1 MQAHKNS
8 GRSSPK
14 KILWNSTFNGSGM
27 KCLKQSFLPGFTS
40 LLGKLTLFTIQ
51 EWKEYG
57 LMVLLQRDRLNCYVH
72 LFELACLGTP
82 NNYPLYTLIASPRK
96 NICFCCSSTP
106 LLVSCAKKRNRTFR
120 KLLFHDDQ
128 NVNVMTRLIYMS
140 YCLKGYAK
148 NNSSLL

>member
-1 MQAHKNS
+1 MSKAVIFTWIFQSTWKVDSLYNS
-8 GRSSPK
+8 R
-14 KILWNSTFNGSGM
+14 M
-27 KCLKQSFLPGFTS
+27 
-40 LLGKLTLFTIQ
+40 
-51 EWKEYG
+51 ERVG

-106 LLVSCAKKRNRTFR
+106 LLVSCAKKKRNRTFR